1 MSTQTKQA
9 ARHSGLEP
17 RSAPATA
24 GILLV
29 AWAVILGVVVGF
41 GWLITHALKSAV
53 DVWDN
58 DVSRWFA
65 DQRTGALDPL
75 GDGGTLLGETF
86 VGVGVAVLAAIG
98 FSLWQRSWRPALFYA
113 LAEAG
118 IGGFYFVATHVDT
131 RQRPPVKILDPGL
144 VPDHSFP
151 SGHVATAVVAYG
163 GIFVL
168 TWVYARAARKVAA
181 VVLLLPAFVLLARLY
196 QGAHH
201 LTDVLTSVVY
211 ASVWLLVVA
220 RLVLPGGDHEERPPS
235 H

>member
-1 MSTQTKQA
+1 MSTQTQHVEQA
-9 ARHSGLEP
+9 SRPAP
-17 RSAPATA
+17 RGPAATA
-24 GILLV
+24 GVLLV
-29 AWAVILGVVVGF
+29 TWVVVLGAVVGF
-41 GWLITHALKSAV
+41 GWLITHPLQGSV
-53 DVWDN
+53 NPWDN

-65 DQRTGALDPL
+65 DQRTSTLAPF
-75 GDGGTLLGETF
+75 GDIGTLLGETP
-86 VGVGVAVLAAIG
+86 VGVGVAVLAALG
-98 FSLWQRSWRPALFYA
+98 FSLWQRSWRPAVFYA

-118 IGGFYFVATHVDT
+118 IGGFYVVATHVDT
-131 RQRPPVKILDPGL
+131 RQRPPVKILDAGL

-168 TWVYARAARKVAA
+168 TAVYARAARKVVGG

-211 ASVWLLVVA
+211 AGVWMLVVA
-220 RLVLPGGDHEERPPS
+220 KLVLVPELD
-235 H
+235 